1 MTSRILGGNLDL
13 RSVALGQ
20 SSLVDKMVNAHR
32 CLIPAIR
39 ITAGNVDVSEP

>member
-1 MTSRILGGNLDL
+1 MTRRLDL

-20 SSLVDKMVNAHR
+20 SSLVDKMVDAHR

-39 ITAGNVDVSEP
+39 AGNVDVSEP